1 MKLNSYIKE
10 IEKFLKEYLEG
21 NHCENYILGISGGV
35 DSSLCAVLAKN
46 AVGKERL
53 HCLILPIESSQ
64 EDIKDALT
72 LAKDH
77 DLNYTI
83 IDGTETFNNY
93 VKEFKNNGI
102 ELDKSTLGNLKARMR
117 MSILY
122 AIAQKERGL
131 VIGTDNADERYVGYY
146 TKYGDGACDILPIA
160 HLVKSEVV
168 EAAKL
173 LGVRTSLAERTPS
186 AGLFEGQTDEKE
198 MGVLYKDL
206 DAFLL
211 GKKID
216 ANSKKR
222 IAYLHKISAHK
233 RKKIP
238 TPAKF
243 ERNQLNEG

>member
-1 MKLNSYIKE
+1 MNLANYLKE
-10 IEKFLKEYLEG
+10 IEKFLKDYLEH
-21 NHCENYILGISGGV
+21 NHCDTYVLGVSGGV
-35 DSSLCAVLAKN
+35 DSSLCAAIAKN
-46 AVGKERL
+46 AVGKEKL
-53 HCLILPIESSQ
+53 HCLLMPINSIK
-64 EDIKDALT
+64 EDLEDALT
-72 LAKDH
+72 LVKDL
-77 DLNYTI
+77 DLKYTI
-83 IDGTETFNNY
+83 IDASETFNKY
-93 VKEFKNNGI
+93 VETFSKCGI
-102 ELDKSTLGNLKARMR
+102 ELDCSTLGNLKARMR
-117 MSILY
+117 MAILY
-122 AIAQKERGL
+122 AVAQKERVL

-173 LGVRTSLAERTPS
+173 LGVRTSLAERVPS

-243 ERNQLNEG
+243 ERN

>member
-1 MKLNSYIKE
+1 MKLSSYLKD
-10 IEKFLKEYLEG
+10 IEKFLKKYLED
-21 NHCENYILGISGGV
+21 NHCEKYILGISGGV
-35 DSSLCAVLAKN
+35 DSSLCAALAKN

-64 EDIKDALT
+64 ADVEDALT
-72 LAKDH
+72 LAEDL

-93 VKEFKNNGI
+93 VKEFKKNGI

-160 HLVKSEVV
+160 HLVKGEVI

-173 LGVRTSLAERTPS
+173 LGVRTSLAERIPS

-216 ANSKKR
+216 AQSEER
-222 IAYLHKISAHK
+222 INYLHKISAHK
-233 RKKIP
+233 RNEIP
-238 TPAKF
+238 TPQKF
-243 ERNQLNEG
+243 ERN